1 MASSYKD
8 LKVRQ
13 KAMELVAD
21 VYRLT
26 AAFPETEKFG
36 LVTQL
41 RRAAVSIPSN
51 IAEGQGR
58 LSDGEFKQFLGHARG
73 ALFEVST
80 QRLIVKDLGF
90 AKDEQLKR
98 PLHLVDEVGRMLNGL
113 IRSLDKAPTQRRRPA
128 RD

>member
-1 MASSYKD
+1 
-8 LKVRQ
+8 
-13 KAMELVAD
+13 MELVAE

-26 AAFPETEKFG
+26 AASPETEKLG

-73 ALFEVST
+73 SLFEVST
-80 QRLIVKDLGF
+80 QLLIVKELGL

-128 RD
+128 RDQRPATND